1 MGAVIVHTVRL
12 PCPAAKGKRNMCAK
26 RDKGD
31 YRAWVGQNPGKTWL
45 LPLAL
50 RLVLG
55 FSADFRHWALDTLEG
70 QPQGFR
76 VRQSP
81 MLRVSSLVG
90 CLLNL

>member
-1 MGAVIVHTVRL
+1 
-12 PCPAAKGKRNMCAK
+12 MCVK

-55 FSADFRHWALDTLEG
+55 FSADFRHWALHTLEG
-70 QPQGFR
+70 PPQGFR

-90 CLLNL
+90 FLFNL